1 MIYVITHKVFEHELI
16 NDEGYRILHVGT
28 NDNCKEQYLRD
39 NTGDNISEKNPYYCE
54 LTGLYWMWK
63 NSLEKSSDPIGLV
76 HYRRFFTYKTD
87 DIFYTYFGKRPRILT
102 SKDIH
107 KSLESS
113 DVILP
118 VPETIYRTVKEF
130 YGDYH
135 NPEDL
140 VKVRNV
146 LERLYPEYVESFDKV
161 MNEHYFYFGNM
172 IITRKELMDQYCEW
186 LFNIMT
192 EVEKVIVGS
201 QITDSYQ
208 ARIYGFLSER
218 LIQVWVEHNKL
229 KVKTYPVFN
238 TEKRRMTV
246 FQKNLNRVKHVIARG
261 R

>member
-1 MIYVITHKVFEHELI
+1 
-16 NDEGYRILHVGT
+16 
-28 NDNCKEQYLRD
+28 
-39 NTGDNISEKNPYYCE
+39 
-54 LTGLYWMWK
+54 
-63 NSLEKSSDPIGLV
+63 
-76 HYRRFFTYKTD
+76 
-87 DIFYTYFGKRPRILT
+87 
-102 SKDIH
+102 
-107 KSLESS
+107 
-113 DVILP
+113 

-146 LERLYPEYVESFDKV
+146 VERLYPEYVESFDKV